1 MNIFSKKNW
10 SSIAFFTLCIY
21 IALISALRAFAEVN
35 TVVLFQPPPREKQ
48 PESTEGA
55 GSRQNQLCPQDRA
68 IYQQQK
74 SSDNRLNLTA
84 VVPDSNYGLTVAN
97 RPSFWVYF
105 PKTSAQKA
113 ILSIKEEG
121 IKSHWQQPVNLT
133 GEGGITR
140 IKLSK
145 NAPALEIGKNY
156 QWAVILVCGNRPNPN
171 DPVVA
176 AWIKRIDR
184 STITQYISPLS
195 TELEK
200 AAIYARRGIWYNA
213 LDILLQAKKPSLNN
227 WQDLWVQYLQS
238 GGLEELAD
246 EPIIIRQ

>member
-1 MNIFSKKNW
+1 MNIFSKNNW
-10 SSIAFFTLCIY
+10 SSIAFFTLCSY
-21 IALISALRAFAEVN
+21 VGLISALRAFAEVN
-35 TVVLFQPPPREKQ
+35 TVVLFQPPPQEEQ

-55 GSRQNQLCPQDRA
+55 ASRQNQLCPQDRA
-68 IYQQQK
+68 ISQQQK

-97 RPSFWVYF
+97 RPSFWVYL

-184 STITQYISPLS
+184 STITRYISPLS

-200 AAIYARRGIWYNA
+200 AAIYARKGIWYNA
-213 LDILLQAKKPSLNN
+213 LDILSQAQKPSLNN
-227 WQDLWVQYLQS
+227 WQDIWVQYLQS